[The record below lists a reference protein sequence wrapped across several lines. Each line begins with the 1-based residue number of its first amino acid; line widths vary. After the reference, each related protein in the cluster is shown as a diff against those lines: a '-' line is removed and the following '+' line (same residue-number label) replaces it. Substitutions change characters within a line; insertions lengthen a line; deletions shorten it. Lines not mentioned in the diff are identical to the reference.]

1 MRQVESTLEGEISE
15 LLEEAYE
22 TRTNN
27 LDRSIELATKAHELS
42 KSINHKELLGK
53 SLSHLALFKMIRAE
67 YDESI
72 SMSEEAISYF
82 EELEDEKGVADAK
95 YNIAGVLYKTDQLHS
110 GLVNLISCL
119 KTYRKFDDFHQQA
132 RVLKAIGTIYE
143 YFGDDKKALD
153 TYLASV
159 EAARK
164 VENLN
169 LESNALNPIS
179 GIYLNRGQIERAMK
193 VIEQSI
199 KLKKETNDIRG
210 LAFALY
216 GRGKVYT
223 AMMEFEKAEKDFNDA
238 ISIHEEMG
246 EKLGLGMA
254 SHKLGYMYLIADR
267 KEEAKRY
274 LKHASDFGMR
284 NKIILLNFKCNNL
297 LYQIYK
303 EEGNAKEALRYLE
316 NYVTEKEAVFNKLT
330 LKVIEDYGLETDLN
344 KI

>member
-1 MRQVESTLEGEISE
+1 MELTIEDKIVE
-15 LLEEAYE
+15 LLKDAYE

-27 LDRSIELATKAHELS
+27 LDASIELATKALELS
-42 KSINHKELLGK
+42 KSVSDKALVGK
-53 SLSHLALFKMIRAE
+53 SLNQLALFKMIRAE
-67 YDESI
+67 YNDSI
-72 SMSEEAISYF
+72 AMSEEAITYF
-82 EELEDEKGVADAK
+82 EELDDDKGVADAK
-95 YNIAGVLYKTDQLHS
+95 YNIAGVLYKTDQLHA
-110 GLVNLISCL
+110 GLVNLVSCL
-119 KTYRKFDDFHQQA
+119 KTYRKYNDFHQQA
-132 RVLKAIGTIYE
+132 RVLKSIGTIYE
-143 YFGDDKKALD
+143 YFGDDQKGLD

-179 GIYLNRGQIERAMK
+179 GIYLNRGQIDRAMK
-193 VIEQSI
+193 VIQQSI
-199 KLKKETNDIRG
+199 KLKEETNDIRG

-223 AMMEFEKAEKDFNDA
+223 SMMEFEKAEKDFND
-238 ISIHEEMG
+238 SIEIHARMG

-254 SHKLGYMYLIADR
+254 SHKLGYMYLIAGR
-267 KEEAKRY
+267 KEKAKRY
-274 LKHASDFGMR
+274 LKQASDFGMQ

-303 EEGNAKEALRYLE
+303 EEGDTKKALRYLE
-316 NYVTEKEAVFNKLT
+316 NYVTEKESVFNKLT
-330 LKVIEDYGLETDLN
+330 LKIIEDYGLETDLN

>member
-1 MRQVESTLEGEISE
+1 MKIETEDTISG

-22 TRTNN
+22 ARTND
-27 LDRSIELATKAHELS
+27 LDKSIELATEALKLS
-42 KSINHKELLGK
+42 KIASNTPLIGK
-53 SLSHLALFKMIRAE
+53 SLSQLALFKMIRAE

-72 SMSEEAISYF
+72 KMSEEAIKYF
-82 EELEDEKGVADAK
+82 YELNDEKGIADAK

-110 GLVNLISCL
+110 GLVHLISCL
-119 KTYRKFDDFHQQA
+119 KTYMKYNDFHQQSK
-132 RVLKAIGTIYE
+132 VLKSIGTIYE
-143 YFGDDKKALD
+143 YFEDDQKALD
-153 TYLASV
+153 TYWASV

-164 VENLN
+164 VANLN

-179 GIYLNRGQIERAMK
+179 GIYLNRGKIDTALK
-193 VIEQSI
+193 IIEQSI
-199 KLKKETNDIRG
+199 KMKEQTQDIRG

-223 AMMEFEKAEKDFNDA
+223 SMMEFDKAEKDFNDA
-238 ISIHEEMG
+238 IEIHQKMG
-246 EKLGLGMA
+246 ERLGLGMA
-254 SHKLGYMYLIADR
+254 NHKLGYMFLIAGR

-274 LKHASDFGMR
+274 LIYASDFGMKS
-284 NKIILLNFKCNNL
+284 KIMLLNFKCNHL

-303 EEGNAKEALRYLE
+303 EEGNPKEALRYLE
-316 NYVTEKEAVFNKLT
+316 NYVNEKESVFNKLT